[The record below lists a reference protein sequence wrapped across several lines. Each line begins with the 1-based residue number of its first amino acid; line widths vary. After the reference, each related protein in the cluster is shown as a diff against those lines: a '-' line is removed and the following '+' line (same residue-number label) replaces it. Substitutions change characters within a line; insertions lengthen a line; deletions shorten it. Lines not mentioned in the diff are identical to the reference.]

1 MIIDILSQPEI
12 SPALLK
18 KLAGPRAYER
28 GVDYY
33 NNGHVE
39 ELTID
44 GDKVWAEV
52 SGTEDYRVDLVYN
65 QRGLTGG
72 CDCPAS
78 EGIDFCKHC
87 VAASLALKAELQNQA
102 KQRSSEKTSEAKC
115 KTG

>member
-1 MIIDILSQPEI
+1 M
-12 SPALLK
+12 
-18 KLAGPRAYER
+18 
-28 GVDYY
+28 DYD
-33 NNGHVE
+33 NNGHVD

-65 QRGLTGG
+65 QRGLMGG

-78 EGIDFCKHC
+78 EGIDFCNHC
-87 VAASLALKAELQNQA
+87 VAASLALKAELQNDIDC
-102 KQRSSEKTSEAKC
+102 KTSDEKC